1 MYVSLLLPF
10 PGLERGKKYI
20 YFGLNKITEHLCW
33 DNYCY
38 TGSVWQ
44 WKWRHLTLSW
54 RALFNLLPA
63 CKSDCLPGRGFFFF
77 PIWDCRALFARN
89 IGFSEGTSEPIFSF
103 HFLFLCLYL
112 SCIFDHSFHLLKKGP
127 ISFWDFD
134 CIYKHWH
141 YSSALH
147 HFLDMLTWL

>member
-77 PIWDCRALFARN
+77 SNLRLQSTLCKKYWLQWRYIWAHIF
-89 IGFSEGTSEPIFSF
+89 FSF
-103 HFLFLCLYL
+103 SLSMSLPFMHIWSLFPSVKKRSYFFLGFWL
-112 SCIFDHSFHLLKKGP
+112 HL
-127 ISFWDFD
+127 
-134 CIYKHWH
+134 
-141 YSSALH
+141 
-147 HFLDMLTWL
+147 